1 MSGYTWVETK
11 ASAVADSTAVSN
23 TTTPTTIIHATAKP
37 VIAAQEIV
45 KAGQVFRVTVTGR
58 ISTLVTS
65 PGTLTLDFRLGSA
78 VIFNGGA
85 MALNVNAQTN
95 ATFKLIVHLRL
106 VTVGSGTTATAI
118 GTGQFISRAVIGSAA
133 VGVGAAGALML
144 PDTAPVIGTG
154 FDSTIAQ
161 TFDVFATW
169 SIASASNS
177 ILSHIAFIE
186 LVN

>member
-11 ASAVADSTAVSN
+11 ASAVADSTAVTN
-23 TTTPTTIIHATAKP
+23 TVTPASIIHSTAKP
-37 VIAAQEIV
+37 VIAAQEMV

-58 ISTLVTS
+58 ISTVVTT
-65 PGTLTLDFRLGSA
+65 PGTLTLDCRLGSA
-78 VIFNGGA
+78 VVFNGGA

-95 ATFKLIVHLRL
+95 ATFKFIFHLRL
-106 VTVGSGTTATAI
+106 VTLGSGATATVI
-118 GTGQFISRAVIGSAA
+118 GTGQFISRAVIGAAA
-133 VGVGAAGALML
+133 VGVGGAGALML
-144 PDTAPVIGTG
+144 PDTAPVVGTG

-161 TFDVFATW
+161 TVDVFATW
-169 SIASASNS
+169 SIANAANS